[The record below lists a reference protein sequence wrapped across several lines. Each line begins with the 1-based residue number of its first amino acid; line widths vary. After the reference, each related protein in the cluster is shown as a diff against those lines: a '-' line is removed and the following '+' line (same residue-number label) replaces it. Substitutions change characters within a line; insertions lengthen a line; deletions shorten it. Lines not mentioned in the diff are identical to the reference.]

1 MGSGSTRLRTKIVAL
16 LTSLVA
22 LWSFAA
28 WVTVQDGFTLL
39 FVQTLNSRVADPGQ
53 ALLTALQDERRLAN
67 AYLGERGQPQLDALT
82 AQWQR
87 TDLVSDDFGTSV
99 GSWQAELATGEDTRR
114 RVDEVLT
121 GLSGLTGVRE
131 SVRDAGVNRAEA
143 SAAYTAIL
151 AAVLRMYGSLG
162 QLDDPRIAAESE
174 TLVDLYQ
181 VRELIS
187 QQDALITGVLA
198 AGRMTGDEYARF
210 AQLVGAQRYQTA
222 EAAGELSPADRVRYD
237 QLAGSDAVAR
247 FRVLEDRVIQQARS
261 GATLPLTAQEW
272 QSTVGPAMQAQVDFG
287 VTIGDALIDRATP
300 VAVGVIVRLVLAA
313 GLGLIA
319 VVASIVVSISTA
331 RHLVRQVARLR
342 DAALRLAHE
351 RLPGVVDRLGR
362 GEDVDVAREAPPLD
376 FGDDE
381 IGQLGRAF
389 NAVQETAVR
398 TAVEQAELRRNVRG
412 VFLSLARRTQAL
424 VHRQLTLLDAMERR
438 EHDAEELEDL
448 FRVDH
453 LATRMRRN
461 AENLIVLSGAT
472 PGRAWRRNVPMVDVV
487 RGAVAEVE
495 DYTRVDVLPLG
506 PVALAGRA
514 VGDVIH
520 LLAELIENG
529 LSFSPPNTTVEVRG
543 RLVTAGYA
551 IEIEDRGLGLTGE
564 ELVAANRRIVDRS
577 ELNLADAAR
586 LGLYVV
592 SRLTERHGVKVQLKE
607 SAYGGTTAVVLI
619 PSELVVPG
627 DPSPSGAQPVLAAGP
642 ATAAAP
648 PTLAAP
654 PPATTPP
661 VPATA
666 PPTAATAPPA
676 TPSPAGTTTS
686 AAPWAVPPSGAVTPA
701 GLPARSRKRPPRP
714 PDPAAAPPPVSD
726 ALHGPTVPTGLPITG
741 FRPSTPEPAATD
753 APPPGGRW
761 SATSADP
768 GPAPATAGLVD
779 TGPVDAG
786 PVDTGTVDD
795 AGPVDTDPATGRSG
809 GSDPADRAIG
819 DGRTADDG
827 VDPPSP
833 TVEGPVTDAGLPVR
847 VRQANLAPGLRASP
861 SAGETT
867 AAGTPRRAPEQI
879 RQLMSAYQ
887 SGTRRGRSDAARLL
901 EGTRAGDRPDAADNP
916 AG

>member
-28 WVTVQDGFTLL
+28 WVTVGDGFNLL
-39 FVQTLNSRVADPGQ
+39 WVQTLNSRVADPGES
-53 ALLTALQDERRLAN
+53 LLTALQEERRLAN
-67 AYLGERGQPQLDALT
+67 AYLGERAQRQLDALST
-82 AQWQR
+82 QWQR
-87 TDLVSDDFGTSV
+87 TDQVADEFGTSV

-121 GLSGLTGVRE
+121 GLSGLTGIRE
-131 SVRDAGVNRAEA
+131 SVRDAGMTRAEA
-143 SAAYTAIL
+143 SAAYTGVL
-151 AAVLRMYGSLG
+151 AGVLRMYGSLG
-162 QLDDPRIAAESE
+162 QLDDTRIAAESE

-210 AQLVGAQRYQTA
+210 TQLVGAQRYQTA
-222 EAAGELSPADRVRYD
+222 EAVAELSPADRVRYD

-247 FRVLEDRVIQQARS
+247 FRLLEDRVIQQARS
-261 GATLPLTAQEW
+261 GTTLPLTEQEW

-287 VTIGDALIDRATP
+287 VSVGDALIDRATP

-319 VVASIVVSISTA
+319 VIASIVVSISTA
-331 RHLVRQVARLR
+331 RHLVRQLARLR

-351 RLPGVVDRLGR
+351 QLPGVVDRLGH

-389 NAVQETAVR
+389 NAVQETAIR

-438 EHDAEELEDL
+438 EHDAGELEDL

-543 RLVTAGYA
+543 HLVTAGFA

-564 ELVAANRRIVDRS
+564 ELLAANRRIVDRS

-619 PSELVVPG
+619 PAELVVPG
-627 DPSPSGAQPVLAAGP
+627 DPSPSGALPVVARRP
-642 ATAAAP
+642 ATAEATPAAD
-648 PTLAAP
+648 AG
-654 PPATTPP
+654 PP
-661 VPATA
+661 V
-666 PPTAATAPPA
+666 
-676 TPSPAGTTTS
+676 SPR
-686 AAPWAVPPSGAVTPA
+686 AVPPSDAVTPA
-701 GLPARSRKRPPRP
+701 GLPARSRKRRP
-714 PDPAAAPPPVSD
+714 AQD
-726 ALHGPTVPTGLPITG
+726 ALHAPTVPTGLPVTVA
-741 FRPSTPEPAATD
+741 RPSTPTVAVAGD
-753 APPPGGRW
+753 A
-761 SATSADP
+761 
-768 GPAPATAGLVD
+768 
-779 TGPVDAG
+779 
-786 PVDTGTVDD
+786 
-795 AGPVDTDPATGRSG
+795 
-809 GSDPADRAIG
+809 
-819 DGRTADDG
+819 RTADADA
-827 VDPPSP
+827 DPPSP

-847 VRQANLAPGLRASP
+847 VRQANLAPELRDP
-861 SAGETT
+861 PTGGETGAG
-867 AAGTPRRAPEQI
+867 AAVRRAPEQV
-879 RQLMSAYQ
+879 RQMMSAYQ
-887 SGTRRGRSDAARLL
+887 SGTRRGRTDAARLS
-901 EGTRAGDRPDAADNP
+901 EGTRSGDRSDDADRP
-916 AG
+916 AT